1 MAKFIECELIR
12 FDLDLGQSGIG
23 TEYNGVTVKNISE
36 LMRLIYDNKD
46 NSAYSLPTEDSLN
59 SFSNIAKVGAK
70 FKGKAKTVDTTE
82 TQSTILTQTPEAS
95 SFDYPDYRYTSEISE
110 TMKNNNL
117 ILTYPTAPDG
127 KWDYL
132 FMLKMGEYYMYIA
145 TAVTSVATF
154 YTSCDGFFY
163 FSYANKG
170 YVISNTYSIG
180 SSTPYTDG
188 PPDFRIPTNQV
199 YCCPFICDTPQGYL
213 PREGESCGIAVF
225 VENLSYNN
233 QKYFYGANFG
243 IGNDSDISPY
253 VSEPNNS
260 PKETNTS
267 EAGGFGT
274 YTRYDDNI
282 ITPDLPIDCDGL
294 GNNLFVLDKSLVNSL
309 VEFLW
314 STDFVDNL
322 TKYFANPGETILSLS
337 VVKSPYTVKG
347 SGTIMLGNINSPISA
362 SYISNWQIVDCG
374 TIHISPYYD
383 NYLDCNPFTRYT
395 LYLPFYSYIDIDECF
410 VRDCDL
416 NIKYYIDYYSMSA
429 LIFITSIK
437 NGISRIVNM
446 LQCNVAMNVPISM
459 VQKNQIINM
468 VSNTLTSV
476 TSANPVGIASSVV
489 GGAIKSAFER
499 DTISNIGVL
508 SNATALL
515 SYPYPYI
522 IIKRAIEQS
531 PPNLASYQGLPNW
544 NTNKLSAY
552 KGFTKVYECIDSIN
566 FIDKNMQD
574 ELISILKSGIII

>member
-12 FDLDLGQSGIG
+12 FDLDLGQSGVG

-36 LMRLIYDNKD
+36 LMRLIYDNKG
-46 NSAYSLPTEDSLN
+46 NSTYSLPTEDSLN
-59 SFSNIAKVGAK
+59 SFNNIAKVGAK

-82 TQSTILTQTPEAS
+82 TQGTILTTTPGVS
-95 SFDYPDYRYTSEISE
+95 TFDYPDYRYNTE
-110 TMKNNNL
+110 MGKMMMDNNL
-117 ILTYPTAPDG
+117 LLTYPTSPDG

-132 FMLKMGEYYMYIA
+132 FMLKMGDYYMYIA

-154 YTSCDGFFY
+154 YTSCDGFIF
-163 FSYANKG
+163 FSYLTKAT
-170 YVISNTYSIG
+170 VINNTYSVG
-180 SSTPYTDG
+180 LSTPYQSAT
-188 PPDFRIPTNQV
+188 PFRTPTNQI
-199 YCCPFICDTPQGYL
+199 YCCPFICDTPSGYL
-213 PREGESCGIAVF
+213 PREGPSCGVVVF
-225 VENLSYNN
+225 VKNKSNSN
-233 QKYFYGANFG
+233 KDYFYGSIFG
-243 IGNDSDISPY
+243 IGNDSDLTPY
-253 VSEPNNS
+253 LSEPNNS
-260 PKETNTS
+260 PTETNTS

-294 GNNLFVLDKSLVNSL
+294 GNNLYVLDKSLVNSL

-322 TKYFANPGETILSLS
+322 TKYFANPSETILSLS

-374 TIHISPYYD
+374 TIHITPYYD

-446 LQCNVAMNVPISM
+446 LQCNIAMNVPISM

-468 VSNTLTSV
+468 VSSTLSSV
-476 TSANPVGIASSVV
+476 TTANPVSIASGVV
-489 GGAIKSAFER
+489 GGTIKSAFER

-508 SNATALL
+508 SNASALL

-522 IIKRAIEQS
+522 IIKRAVEQS

-544 NTNKLSAY
+544 NTNNLSAY
-552 KGFTKVYECIDSIN
+552 KGFTRVYECIDSIN
-566 FIDKNMQD
+566 FINETQQK
-574 ELISILKSGIII
+574 ELISILKSGFII